1 MARPSPRPDYN
12 SDDLG
17 QQAYA
22 TKPRHGGPTKPT
34 ASVLMPTLPQKP
46 FQQLTWRMWR
56 LTTLVSKT
64 GAVAHNFPIGMSF
77 GSCIEHLH
85 IKLLVDWLRTRTGF
99 FCGFQLC
106 HGNKTSAQRDRNA

>member
-1 MARPSPRPDYN
+1 MQFRQREAVGVKEAFPGYEAPARGAD
-12 SDDLG
+12 
-17 QQAYA
+17 
-22 TKPRHGGPTKPT
+22 KPT

-99 FCGFQLC
+99 FCRFQLC